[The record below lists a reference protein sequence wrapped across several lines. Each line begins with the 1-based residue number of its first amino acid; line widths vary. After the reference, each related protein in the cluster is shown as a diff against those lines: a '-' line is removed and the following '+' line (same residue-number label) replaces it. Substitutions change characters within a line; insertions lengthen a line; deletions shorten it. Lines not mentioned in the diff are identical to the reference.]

1 LIKNKRIV
9 ARCTEVDRKILKLL
23 ANHDGRNPSEMVLAA
38 IRECAI
44 RRGLWPPEQEKN
56 NLCN

>member
-1 LIKNKRIV
+1 M